1 MYVYVTMINKM
12 IFIILFIYLE
22 YIKQVALETILSLQ
36 GASLTERLVT
46 PVLEK
51 TKGML

>member
-1 MYVYVTMINKM
+1 MSCMYVNVTMINKM

-36 GASLTERLVT
+36 GAPHKKVGD
-46 PVLEK
+46 P
-51 TKGML
+51 